1 MENIMLINQGES
13 PAEFFNYK
21 LHPFADTYR
30 LKQPYL
36 GDQDKRF
43 FKTALSLISTGK
55 SFALS
60 GPSGAGKSTLIHYVL
75 SRLDVNCYR
84 PALVHYGGLQR
95 NGMLKAIAD
104 VLGVDTNGRTV
115 PLLIKLQKQ
124 IMQMASENRNVFP
137 VFVIDDAHLMEK
149 ESLMDICSLMFNPLK
164 ETVAASFILVGDE
177 TLEKRLQLQIMS
189 PVRTRLT
196 GQFNLNTL
204 NDNESLEFIQFRLSN
219 AHVAETLFDPDAL
232 SIMSSHCRGNRRQ
245 IMNMGTLLL
254 AEAFYRQERTIGA
267 ELIYNCD
274 QIKISE

>member
-1 MENIMLINQGES
+1 MLKNGES
-13 PAEFFNYK
+13 PAEFFDYK
-21 LHPFADTYR
+21 YHPFADTYR
-30 LKQPYL
+30 LKKPYL
-36 GDQDKRF
+36 GKQDNRL

-55 SFALS
+55 SFALI
-60 GPSGAGKSTLIHYVL
+60 GPSGAGKSTLAHYVL
-75 SRLDVNCYR
+75 SRLDANCYK

-124 IMQMASENRNVFP
+124 IMQMAAENRSMFP
-137 VFVIDDAHLMEK
+137 VFVIDDAHLMER
-149 ESLMDICSLMFNPLK
+149 ESLMDICSLMFNPIK

-177 TLEKRLQLQIMS
+177 TLKKKLQLQIMA

-196 GQFNLNTL
+196 GQFNLDAL
-204 NDNESLEFIQFRLSN
+204 NENECLEFIRFRLAIAGAS
-219 AHVAETLFDPDAL
+219 ETLFDKDAL

-254 AEAFYRQERTIGA
+254 AEAFCREEKTIGA
-267 ELIYNCD
+267 DLIFSCD
-274 QIKISE
+274 QIEISE

>member
-1 MENIMLINQGES
+1 MKYKHGES
-13 PAEFFNYK
+13 PAEYFNYK
-21 LHPFADTYR
+21 HHPFADTYR
-30 LKQPYL
+30 LKTPFL
-36 GDQDKRF
+36 GEQDKRF
-43 FKTALSLISTGK
+43 LQTAISLVSTGK

-60 GPSGAGKSTLIHYVL
+60 GPSGAGKSTLTHYVL
-75 SRLDVNCYR
+75 SQLDATYYK

-124 IMQMASENRNVFP
+124 IMQMASENRCVFP

-149 ESLMDICSLMFNPLK
+149 ESLMDICSLMFNPVR

-177 TLEKRLQLQIMS
+177 TLEKKLQLQVMA

-196 GQFNLNTL
+196 GQFNLNAL
-204 NDNESLEFIQFRLSN
+204 EDEECQEFIKFRLSQAKATQN
-219 AHVAETLFDPDAL
+219 LFDQDAL
-232 SIMSSHCRGNRRQ
+232 SLMSSHCRGNRRQ

-254 AEAFYRQERTIGA
+254 AEAFCRQEKTIGA
-267 ELIYNCD
+267 ELIFNCD
-274 QIKISE
+274 QIEISE

>member
-1 MENIMLINQGES
+1 MISHGES
-13 PAEFFNYK
+13 PAEFFDYK
-21 LHPFADTYR
+21 YHPFADTYR
-30 LKQPYL
+30 LKTPYI
-36 GDQDKRF
+36 GDEDKRF
-43 FKTALSLISTGK
+43 LKTALSLISTGK

-60 GPSGAGKSTLIHYVL
+60 GPSGAGKSTL
-75 SRLDVNCYR
+75 
-84 PALVHYGGLQR
+84 VHYGGLQR

-104 VLGVDTNGRTV
+104 VLGVVTSGRTV

-124 IMQMASENRNVFP
+124 IIQMASENHSMFP

-149 ESLMDICSLMFNPLK
+149 ESLMDICSLMFNPHK

-177 TLEKRLQLQIMS
+177 TFEKKLSLQIMA

-204 NDNESLEFIQFRLSN
+204 NDKDSLEFIKFRIAN
-219 AHVAETLFDPDAL
+219 AKASENLFDPDAL

-254 AEAFYRQERTIGA
+254 AEAFYRQEKTISA

-274 QIKISE
+274 QIEISE

>member
-1 MENIMLINQGES
+1 MINNGES
-13 PAEFFNYK
+13 PAEFFDYK
-21 LHPFADTYR
+21 YHPFADTYR
-30 LKQPYL
+30 LKTPYL
-36 GDQDKRF
+36 GEQDNRF
-43 FKTALSLISTGK
+43 FKTAQSLISTGK

-60 GPSGAGKSTLIHYVL
+60 GPSGAGKSTLVHYVL
-75 SRLDVNCYR
+75 SRLDANCYR

-104 VLGVDTNGRTV
+104 VLGVVTSGRTV

-124 IMQMASENRNVFP
+124 IMQMASENHSMFP
-137 VFVIDDAHLMEK
+137 VFVMDDAHLMEK
-149 ESLMDICSLMFNPLK
+149 ESLMDICSLMFNPHR

-177 TLEKRLQLQIMS
+177 TFEKKLSLQIMA

-204 NDNESLEFIQFRLSN
+204 NDTDSLEFIKFRLSN
-219 AHVAETLFDPDAL
+219 AKAPETLFDPDAL

-254 AEAFYRQERTIGA
+254 AEAFYRQEKTISA

-274 QIKISE
+274 QIEISE

>member
-1 MENIMLINQGES
+1 MLNHGES
-13 PAEFFNYK
+13 PAEFFDYK
-21 LHPFADTYR
+21 YHPFADTYR
-30 LKQPYL
+30 LKTPYL
-36 GDQDKRF
+36 GEQDQRF

-60 GPSGAGKSTLIHYVL
+60 GPSGAGKSTLVHYVL
-75 SRLDVNCYR
+75 SRLDANSYR

-104 VLGVDTNGRTV
+104 VLGVVTNGRTV

-124 IMQMASENRNVFP
+124 IMQMAADNRSMFP

-149 ESLMDICSLMFNPLK
+149 ESLMDICSLMFNPHR

-177 TLEKRLQLQIMS
+177 TFEKKLSLQIMA
-189 PVRTRLT
+189 PVKTRLT
-196 GQFNLNTL
+196 GLFNLNTL
-204 NDNESLEFIQFRLSN
+204 NDHDSLEFIKFRLSN
-219 AHVAETLFDPDAL
+219 AKAPETLFDPDAL

-254 AEAFYRQERTIGA
+254 AEAFYRQEKTISA
-267 ELIYNCD
+267 ELIFNCD
-274 QIKISE
+274 QIEVSE

>member
-1 MENIMLINQGES
+1 MITHGES
-13 PAEFFNYK
+13 PAEFFDYK
-21 LHPFADTYR
+21 YHPFADTYR
-30 LKQPYL
+30 LKTPYL
-36 GDQDKRF
+36 GEQDNRF
-43 FKTALSLISTGK
+43 LKTALSLISTGK

-60 GPSGAGKSTLIHYVL
+60 GPSGAGKSTLVHYVL
-75 SRLDVNCYR
+75 SRLDANCYR

-104 VLGVDTNGRTV
+104 VLGVVTSGRTV

-124 IMQMASENRNVFP
+124 IIQMASENHSMFP

-149 ESLMDICSLMFNPLK
+149 ESLMDICSLMFNPHK

-177 TLEKRLQLQIMS
+177 TFEKKLSLQIMA

-204 NDNESLEFIQFRLSN
+204 NDKDSLEFIKFRITN
-219 AHVAETLFDPDAL
+219 AKASENLFDLDAL

-254 AEAFYRQERTIGA
+254 AEAFYRQEKTISA

-274 QIKISE
+274 QIEISE

>member
-1 MENIMLINQGES
+1 MISHGES

-21 LHPFADTYR
+21 YHPFADTYR
-30 LKQPYL
+30 LKTPYL
-36 GDQDKRF
+36 GEQDNRF
-43 FKTALSLISTGK
+43 LKTALSLISTGK

-60 GPSGAGKSTLIHYVL
+60 GPSGAGKSTLVHYVL
-75 SRLDVNCYR
+75 SRLDPNCYR

-104 VLGVDTNGRTV
+104 VLGVVTSGRTV

-124 IMQMASENRNVFP
+124 IIQMASENHSMFP

-149 ESLMDICSLMFNPLK
+149 ESLMDICSLMFNPHK
-164 ETVAASFILVGDE
+164 ETVAASFILVGDD
-177 TLEKRLQLQIMS
+177 TFEKKLSLQIMA

-204 NDNESLEFIQFRLSN
+204 NDKDSLEFIKFRIAN
-219 AHVAETLFDPDAL
+219 AKASENLFDPDAL

-254 AEAFYRQERTIGA
+254 AEAFYRQEKTISA
-267 ELIYNCD
+267 ELIYSCD
-274 QIKISE
+274 QIEISE

>member
-1 MENIMLINQGES
+1 MLNHGES
-13 PAEFFNYK
+13 PAEFFDYK
-21 LHPFADTYR
+21 YHPFANTYR
-30 LKQPYL
+30 LKIPYL
-36 GDQDKRF
+36 GEQDNRF

-60 GPSGAGKSTLIHYVL
+60 GPSGAGKSTLVHYVL
-75 SRLDVNCYR
+75 SRLDANCYR

-104 VLGVDTNGRTV
+104 VLGVVTSGRTV

-124 IMQMASENRNVFP
+124 IIHMASENHSMFP

-149 ESLMDICSLMFNPLK
+149 ESLMDICSLMFNPNR

-177 TLEKRLQLQIMS
+177 TFEKKLSLQIMTS
-189 PVRTRLT
+189 VRTRLT

-204 NDNESLEFIQFRLSN
+204 NDKDSLEFIKFRISN
-219 AHVAETLFDPDAL
+219 AKAPENLFDPDAL

-254 AEAFYRQERTIGA
+254 AEAFYRQEKTISA
-267 ELIYNCD
+267 ELIFNCD
-274 QIKISE
+274 QIEISE

>member
-1 MENIMLINQGES
+1 MPIIQGES
-13 PAEFFNYK
+13 SAEFFDYK

-36 GDQDKRF
+36 GEQDKRL

-124 IMQMASENRNVFP
+124 IMQMASENRSVFP

-196 GQFNLNTL
+196 GRYNLDTL
-204 NDNESLEFIQFRLSN
+204 NDNESLEFIKFRLSN
-219 AHVAETLFDPDAL
+219 ARVAETLFDPDAL
-232 SIMSSHCRGNRRQ
+232 SLMSSHCRGNRRQ

-254 AEAFYRQERTIGA
+254 AEAFYRQERTISA